1 MDWITYIKENS
12 SWIFSGIGVLAISG
26 IVAVIRYRSNK
37 ASNHQTQTV
46 SGRGRG
52 YQAGG
57 DINYNEKKEN
67 D

>member
-1 MDWITYIKENS
+1 MDWITYLKENA

-26 IVAVIRYRSNK
+26 IVSILKYRSNK
-37 ASNHQTQTV
+37 ASNNQSQTV
-46 SGRGRG
+46 SGSGTG

-57 DINYNEKKEN
+57 NINYNEKKEN